1 MNREK
6 FTNNK
11 KKTNSK
17 REYSEQEIEK
27 ILKEDIETPEY
38 VNKSVEDTY
47 ACLGIQHGKEQKR
60 MRKQYTWKIV
70 VAALAVTAGLGIA
83 GFAANK
89 YMAVLKSEKGDSIQ
103 YTFQVDRTKEAH
115 AIKVEPT
122 YMPDGYVCGDETSA
136 YYGKW
141 HNEETGG
148 GISIIPMNASEL
160 DRMERLGQTE
170 QFMNYKRNDQ
180 QKVMNLGNQ
189 QVDVYVSDDFYADSD
204 NTVKNIYLYNEDD
217 GYAVQIWSRSTL
229 HYEELLKVAE
239 GLEVTVLDEVVPYA
253 TEEEIKEAK
262 DEIKQLQEESTDSEK
277 VAKKDI
283 YKFGDEITNPFIKD
297 EALKNEIDDIRYVV
311 NSVEVTDSISLDEYP
326 KENFID
332 YENEMA
338 PWVNEDG
345 TLKSHD
351 RYVMNKN
358 GEIERT
364 ETANSKYVIVHMTAK
379 NCGDTQSEWN
389 KEDGVS
395 IAPDLTT
402 LVLGKD
408 GTLAKPN
415 ESYMSANE
423 KYSLQRYSSDSS
435 SFPVYFDKMYY
446 TDGNQRL
453 KHALWYP
460 LAAGEEL
467 DYTLVYVA
475 DEDQVDQLY
484 LWFFSGYAGE
494 DAFVRIH

>member
-1 MNREK
+1 MTREK

-11 KKTNSK
+11 KKMNGK
-17 REYSEQEIEK
+17 RNYSDQEMKE

-38 VNKSVEDTY
+38 VNKCIEDTY
-47 ACLGIQHGKEQKR
+47 ACLGIQHRNGQNRRK
-60 MRKQYTWKIV
+60 KQYTWKIAVAMFAV
-70 VAALAVTAGLGIA
+70 VASLGAV

-115 AIKVEPT
+115 AIQVEPT
-122 YMPDGYVCGDETSA
+122 YMPDGYVWGDETSA
-136 YYGKW
+136 HYGKW

-148 GISIIPMNASEL
+148 GISIISMNASEL

-170 QFMNYKRNDQ
+170 QFMNYKRDDR
-180 QKVMNLGNQ
+180 QKVMSLGNQ
-189 QVDVYVSDDFYADSD
+189 QVDVYVSDDFYVDSD

-229 HYEELLKVAE
+229 PYEELLKVAE
-239 GLEVTVLDEVVPYA
+239 GLKVTVLDEVVPYA
-253 TEEEIKEAK
+253 TEEEIEEAK
-262 DEIKQLQEESTDSEK
+262 AEMEQLQTEAGSEK
-277 VAKKDI
+277 IAKEDI
-283 YKFGDEITNPFIKD
+283 YEIGDEITNPFIKD
-297 EALKNEIDDIRYVV
+297 ESLKNEMDDIRFVV
-311 NSVEVTDSISLDEYP
+311 NSVEVTDNISLNEYP

-338 PWVNEDG
+338 PWMNEDG
-345 TLKSHD
+345 TLKAHE

-358 GEIERT
+358 GENEKT

-379 NCGDTQSEWN
+379 NCGNTQSEWN

-402 LVLGKD
+402 LVSGDDEALI
-408 GTLAKPN
+408 KPDKL
-415 ESYMSANE
+415 YTSANE
-423 KYSLQRYSSDSS
+423 NYSLQWGSSDNS

-453 KHALWYP
+453 KHALWHP

-467 DYTLVYVA
+467 DYTLIYVA
-475 DEDQVDQLY
+475 DEDQVEQLY
-484 LWFFSGYAGE
+484 LWFFSGYAGN